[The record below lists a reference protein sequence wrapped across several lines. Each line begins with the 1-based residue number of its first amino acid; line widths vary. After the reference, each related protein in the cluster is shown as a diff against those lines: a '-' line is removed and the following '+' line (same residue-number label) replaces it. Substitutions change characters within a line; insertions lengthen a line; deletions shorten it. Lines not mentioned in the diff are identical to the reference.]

1 MVPGPLRQVK
11 EKKKF
16 LLYYAVLGILLVSL
30 DAFSK
35 DAVQRSLADGSSIDL
50 LSFLQLVLV
59 YNRGAAFG
67 FLGEASGWQLT
78 FFVTIGVIVS
88 IVIVIRL
95 ARTASTQKWFEVGL
109 VLILAGAIGNLIDR
123 IRLGYVVDFIDIYYG
138 VWRFPAFNVAD
149 MAIFLGT
156 AMLVLELLG
165 ILPRR
170 KARE

>member
-1 MVPGPLRQVK
+1 MS
-11 EKKKF
+11 EKRKF
-16 LLYYAVLGILLVSL
+16 LLGYAVLAILLVIL

-35 DAVQRSLADGSSIDL
+35 DAVQRSLADGSSIGVL
-50 LSFLQLVLV
+50 PFLQLVLV

-67 FLGEASGWQLT
+67 FLGEASGWQLP
-78 FFVTIGVIVS
+78 FFAAIGAIVS

-95 ARTASTQKWFEVGL
+95 ARAAATQKWFEVAL

-123 IRLGYVVDFIDIYYG
+123 IRVGYVVDFIEFYYG

-149 MAIFLGT
+149 MAIFIGAL
-156 AMLVLELLG
+156 MLILELCG

-170 KARE
+170 KAKE